1 MGRKRT
7 KNKNLPPRVY
17 VHYGSYRYVPK
28 VGKPVRLAKVGDYS
42 GMLRALADSLG
53 SRPAIETISGLIDRY
68 ELDVIP
74 GKAES
79 TQRDQCRQLRN
90 LRRAFGHMEP
100 RSLRQPHAVQYRN
113 KRAESAPTA
122 ANREMEL
129 LSHICSMG
137 VEWGAMDF
145 NPLRN
150 MRKLKRPPRDRY
162 VTNDEY
168 LHVWELASP
177 MVQCVMDL
185 AMLTGLRRGDIF
197 KLERKHLTDEGI
209 LVQPGKTERTTG
221 KSILFEWSPALRAVT
236 SKALTIKPQV
246 RQHVVCN
253 RKGKAFTK
261 NGFDSVWQ
269 RLMAKATNGKEGI
282 EHFQFRDLRR
292 KSATDENDERAAQT
306 RLGHSSARVTRQVY
320 RVKPDRVRPLK

>member
-1 MGRKRT
+1 
-7 KNKNLPPRVY
+7 
-17 VHYGSYRYVPK
+17 
-28 VGKPVRLAKVGDYS
+28 
-42 GMLRALADSLG
+42 
-53 SRPAIETISGLIDRY
+53 
-68 ELDVIP
+68 
-74 GKAES
+74 
-79 TQRDQCRQLRN
+79 
-90 LRRAFGHMEP
+90 
-100 RSLRQPHAVQYRN
+100 
-113 KRAESAPTA
+113 
-122 ANREMEL
+122 MEL

-162 VTNDEY
+162 VTNEEY

-197 KLERKHLTDEGI
+197 KLERKHITDEGI
-209 LVQPGKTERTTG
+209 LVRPGKTEQTSG
-221 KSILFEWSPALRAVT
+221 KRILFEWSPSLRSVVQRAL
-236 SKALTIKPQV
+236 ALQPQV
-246 RQHVVCN
+246 RQHLVCN

-269 RLMAKATNGKEGI
+269 RLMDKATSGENAI

-292 KSATDENDERAAQT
+292 KSATDEDDERTAQI
-306 RLGHSSARVTRQVY
+306 RLGHSSSRLTKQVY
-320 RVKPDRVRPLK
+320 RLKPDRVRPLK

>member
-1 MGRKRT
+1 MGRRRI

-28 VGKPVRLAKVGDYS
+28 IGKPVCLAKVGDYS
-42 GMLRALADSLG
+42 GMLRGLADALG
-53 SRPAIETISGLIDRY
+53 ERPTIANMSGLMDRY
-68 ELDVIP
+68 ELEVIP
-74 GKAES
+74 GKSES
-79 TQRDQCRQLRN
+79 TQKDQCRQLKN

-100 RSLRQPHAVQYRN
+100 RTLRQPHAVQYRN
-113 KRAESAPTA
+113 KRAERAPTA

-137 VEWGAMDF
+137 IEWGAMDF
-145 NPLRN
+145 NPLRQ

-162 VTNDEY
+162 VTNEEY
-168 LHVWELASP
+168 VHVWELASP

-185 AMLTGLRRGDIF
+185 AMLTGLRRGDILR
-197 KLERKHLTDEGI
+197 LERKHITDEGI
-209 LVQPGKTERTTG
+209 LIQPGKTARSTG
-221 KSILFEWSPALRAVT
+221 KSILFEWSPALRSVVQK
-236 SKALTIKPQV
+236 SLALEPQV
-246 RQHVVCN
+246 RQHIVCN

-269 RLMAKATNGKEGI
+269 RLMAKATKGDNAI

-292 KSATDENDERAAQT
+292 KSATDEPDEKTAQE
-306 RLGHSSARVTRQVY
+306 RLGHSSPEITAKVY
-320 RVKPDRVRPLK
+320 RVRPKRVKPLR